1 MPRPAGR
8 LYDHAVEKAPRT
20 AAKKA
25 GQAET
30 AEQTGKARRGR
41 RLVDGSL
48 VAVYAVLIGL
58 NAPQLRPLTEY
69 RPDLGVFNR
78 QTQTWEIPPSGLVS
92 VRTYHA
98 DAWEQLVP
106 ALLTILL
113 LPLLRLRP
121 LVVAACL
128 GLTELL
134 VSTQQASG
142 NARYLLFVAADVVV
156 LNIAMNRPRRTS
168 LEAVALVLAGALSGV
183 IAFPPGA
190 SSLLNTHVVVISLLT
205 TVAWLT
211 GNSIRERRANAER
224 QRADAAAQAV
234 ANERLRIARELHD
247 MIAHSIGIIAIQAGM
262 GNRVIT
268 TQPGEARRA
277 LQAIEETSRDT
288 LSQLRRTL
296 TALRHGDT
304 EGTPTD
310 PAPGLADLD
319 KLVASTKHAG
329 VLVIVEPSGIPRPL
343 PGEVD
348 LAAYRIIQESVTNVV
363 RHSGARTCRVAVHYG
378 EEAVTVT
385 VSDNGHGVLGTGG
398 TGFGLVGMRERVTL
412 VHGEFSAGPQPGGGF
427 LVRARLPVPGF
438 GTVFSAGPADRA
450 ADNVSETVPETVPG
464 TVPETVPET
473 GSEPAPETALE
484 AVSEH
489 TAHAIPAPTAPDQNR
504 R

>member
-1 MPRPAGR
+1 MQKAEEAEKAEKAEQAPRGRWLVDGFLVAMYLVLVALNTPRLR
-8 LYDHAVEKAPRT
+8 LYTDYRPYPF
-20 AAKKA
+20 
-25 GQAET
+25 GPFN
-30 AEQTGKARRGR
+30 EQTGT
-41 RLVDGSL
+41 
-48 VAVYAVLIGL
+48 YM
-58 NAPQLRPLTEY
+58 
-69 RPDLGVFNR
+69 
-78 QTQTWEIPPSGLVS
+78 IPPNGFTP
-92 VRTYHA
+92 VREYHA
-98 DAWEQLVP
+98 DNWEQMVP
-106 ALLTILL
+106 ALLTIVL

-128 GLTELL
+128 GVTELA
-134 VSTQQASG
+134 VSAQQASG
-142 NARYLLFVAADVVV
+142 NARYFLFIAADLVI
-156 LNIAMNRPRRTS
+156 LNIALNRPRRTS
-168 LEAVALVLAGALSGV
+168 LKAAALVLAGALSGV
-183 IAFPPGA
+183 IAFPPGS
-190 SSLLNTHVVVISLLT
+190 SSLLNTHVVLISLLT
-205 TVAWLT
+205 TVAWLI
-211 GNSIRERRANAER
+211 GNSIRERRVSVER
-224 QRADAAAQAV
+224 QRADAAARAV

-262 GNRVIT
+262 GNRVIA

-319 KLVASTKHAG
+319 KLVASTKNAG
-329 VLVIVEPSGIPRPL
+329 VLVIVEPSGMPRPL

-363 RHSGARTCRVAVHYG
+363 RHSGARTCRVAVEYG

-385 VSDNGHGVLGTGG
+385 VADNGHGVLGSGG
-398 TGFGLVGMRERVTL
+398 TGFGLVGMRERVAL

-438 GTVFSAGPADRA
+438 GTVFGSDTGPSPARDEGSDADAGTGAGTGAGFEEDSE
-450 ADNVSETVPETVPG
+450 NVPD
-464 TVPETVPET
+464 
-473 GSEPAPETALE
+473 
-484 AVSEH
+484 AV
-489 TAHAIPAPTAPDQNR
+489 PAPTAPDPNR